1 MNAEFNITVLG
12 SARAGK
18 TSLLSSIYSQ
28 LSQVIGE
35 GSSLEIKPVGE
46 ADLLLSRQVSQL
58 RTAFDSLTQMPL
70 NNADVVSPTTISEE
84 KVVPKPRYE
93 FNFGIE
99 SKKAKSAFKK
109 SSIVDVGDLL
119 SLRQSGKRNRGQ
131 LDNSGHSDIGYRFNL
146 GQKNKKPKMQLVL
159 RDYPGEQILDN
170 AQEVIHRIRECAVT
184 LITIDTPALMVEGN
198 TSFPWSFHKER
209 NQLEKK
215 KNGTANIHSLFQE
228 AYKELKDKKLVILA
242 PVKCEKWMKDP
253 ESASLLLDRIKAGYD
268 NLLQLLASE
277 NLKDNVAV
285 VVTPVETLGSIVYAY
300 MDKQDVYSPQFMKR
314 SVSSKYDPR
323 YGDQPL
329 RYMLRFV
336 LKRFLEKPGF
346 WFDWFGDDKPFLNAI
361 HDFAKDCKSDPS
373 LGIQTSGFSVIQG
386 SQLL

>member
-12 SARAGK
+12 TARAGK

-28 LSQVIGE
+28 LAQVIGE
-35 GSSLEIKPVGE
+35 ASGLEIKPV
-46 ADLLLSRQVSQL
+46 ADADVLLDQQVSNLQS
-58 RTAFDSLTQMPL
+58 AFNSITQMPL
-70 NNADVVSPTTISEE
+70 NNADVVQPTTIPEE
-84 KVVPKPRYE
+84 KVKPKPRYE
-93 FNFGIE
+93 FKFGID
-99 SKKAKSAFKK
+99 SKKSKTTFKK
-109 SSIVDVGDLL
+109 SSIVDVGALL
-119 SLRQSGKRNRGQ
+119 NLRQNSKRSPNR
-131 LDNSGHSDIGYRFNL
+131 LDTHHSDIGYRFNL

-170 AQEVIHRIRECAVT
+170 SKEVINRIRECAVT
-184 LITIDTPALMVEGN
+184 LITIDTPALMIEGN
-198 TSFPWSFHKER
+198 SAFPWSFHKER

-215 KNGTANIHSLFQE
+215 KNGTTNIHSIFQE

-242 PVKCEKWMKDP
+242 PVKCEKWMKEP
-253 ESASLLLDRIKAGYD
+253 ESASLLLERIKAGYD
-268 NLLQLLASE
+268 SLLQLLASE

-300 MDKQDVYSPQFMKR
+300 MDNQDVYSPQFMKR

-361 HDFAKDCKSDPS
+361 HDFAKDCKSDYS
-373 LGIQTSGFSVIQG
+373 QGIQTSGFSVIQG